1 MPTAEGHLWIT
12 SIIPL
17 LLRVEDFFSFFLAAG
32 YEMVVDVKKQ
42 YKGNEMITHLSQIEN
57 CI

>member
-1 MPTAEGHLWIT
+1 MPIAEGHLWIT

-17 LLRVEDFFSFFLAAG
+17 LLRVEDFFPFFLAAG

-57 CI
+57 CV